1 MFKQDS
7 EFESF
12 GHLTFSLLRVS
23 FEVQLVYFEKVF
35 DRLHVSHQAP
45 CKVNT

>member
-1 MFKQDS
+1 MFNQDS
-7 EFESF
+7 EYASF
-12 GHLTFSLLRVS
+12 VHLTFSSLRVS

-35 DRLHVSHQAP
+35 DRLHASHQAP